1 MLRRA
6 LLRRP
11 SPALVVA
18 TIALILAVGGTGY
31 ALTLPTASV
40 GPAQLRPLSVLN
52 SKMAT
57 RQTTNS
63 KLAIGANNS
72 TTTRDGSLGGVDIK
86 DHDLTGNDIN
96 ETTLSPNYVAY
107 VRANGTVGFAS
118 AGVFVIGHSTGVSV
132 VHFPVSVAGKP
143 IAVTLANGSAGELG
157 AAPCGNNSPGAI
169 ACTPNAIDSPTNI
182 AVFHYNSA
190 GVAATR
196 GFYVSVPRGQ
206 N

>member
-1 MLRRA
+1 MLRRT

-63 KLAIGANNS
+63 KLAIGANS
-72 TTTRDGSLGGVDIK
+72 SITTRDGSLGGVDIK
-86 DHDLTGNDIN
+86 DHDLTANDIN
-96 ETTLSPNYVAY
+96 QETLTPNYVAY
-107 VRANGTVGFAS
+107 IRATGSTGFAS
-118 AGVFVIGHSTGVSV
+118 PGVFGASQSNAATI

-143 IAVTLANGSAGELG
+143 ILVSLATGSNGQLS
-157 AAPCGNNSPGAI
+157 AAPCGGNSPGAI
-169 ACTPNAIDSPTNI
+169 NCPGALNNPTNV
-182 AVFHYNSA
+182 AVFHYDGA
-190 GVAATR
+190 GLAAAR
-196 GFYVSVPRGQ
+196 GFYITVPRGQ

>member
-1 MLRRA
+1 MIRRA
-6 LLRRP
+6 LHRRP
-11 SPALVVA
+11 SPAMVVA
-18 TIALILAVGGTGY
+18 TIALVLALGGTGY

-40 GPAQLRPLSVLN
+40 GPAQLRPFSVLN

-86 DHDLTGNDIN
+86 DHDLTGNDLN
-96 ETTLSPNYVAY
+96 EATLALNYVAY
-107 VRANGTVGFAS
+107 VRANGSVGFAS
-118 AGVFVIGHSTGVSV
+118 PGVFVTGQATGVTV
-132 VHFPVSVAGKP
+132 VQFPASVAGKP
-143 IAVTLANGSAGELG
+143 ISVSLANGTNGELG
-157 AAPCGNNSPGAI
+157 AAPCGNNTPGAI
-169 ACTPNAIDSPTNI
+169 SCSPNAVDDAQHV

-190 GVAATR
+190 GVATAK
-196 GFYVSVPRGQ
+196 GFYISVPRGA